1 MRTDFA
7 VSATALLTTK
17 CVGNAWKKSL
27 ENPAFMK
34 WTFRCTGLTL
44 ATDGSEDAQIDFQGA
59 QKGVPDGMLI
69 ENPS

>member
-1 MRTDFA
+1 
-7 VSATALLTTK
+7 
-17 CVGNAWKKSL
+17 
-27 ENPAFMK
+27 MK

-59 QKGVPDGMLI
+59 QKGVPDGMII